1 MAVDSTGVNIL
12 ITTYFGLY
20 LSQDAGTSFDW
31 IYSAELHECAMNG
44 NTTLAVFAGAPAGSV
59 RDLYHVFVG
68 NPLEMAAS
76 APNDSDDDAI
86 SPGIIVAIVL
96 GSFAFC
102 CVIACIFIRLYFG
115 RLLICWPANEPLKE
129 SFLSKA

>member
-1 MAVDSTGVNIL
+1 MC
-12 ITTYFGLY
+12 
-20 LSQDAGTSFDW
+20 LSEIHVRTLSCKFHSNFISF
-31 IYSAELHECAMNG
+31 L
-44 NTTLAVFAGAPAGSV
+44 V
-59 RDLYHVFVG
+59 
-68 NPLEMAAS
+68 EMAAS